1 MLAPGES
8 QVASLFAFSDQCFV
22 RHPAEPGARCQ
33 MLRDRSH
40 HLVNWV
46 ESIALSLAWKWIE
59 AGVAFGRKLSD
70 ALYIVSFQQISHPR
84 SRNDGPSEGYALGIL
99 CRWPWRRRRS
109 P

>member
-33 MLRDRSH
+33 IRRERSH

-59 AGVAFGRKLSD
+59 AGVAYTQR
-70 ALYIVSFQQISHPR
+70 
-84 SRNDGPSEGYALGIL
+84 DGLREL
-99 CRWPWRRRRS
+99 CQEFRTAGGEKQGH
-109 P
+109 